1 MRLAHT
7 KFFLSMYRV
16 HSESTQA
23 ELESDALF
31 NSVVPFLMK
40 IAVPTAVKS
49 INNRIANKSPRKP
62 PAIVVAVLFA
72 LSPSI
77 RGDLIG

>member
-1 MRLAHT
+1 
-7 KFFLSMYRV
+7 
-16 HSESTQA
+16 
-23 ELESDALF
+23 
-31 NSVVPFLMK
+31 MK

-49 INNRIANKSPRKP
+49 INNRIANKAPRKP

-77 RGDLIG
+77 RGDLIS